1 MKKTSIT
8 DIAQSLNVSKTL
20 VSLVLNGH
28 GNTKGIN
35 QETQKKVRNKAREL
49 NYKPNM
55 FARGLRLGVSKT
67 IGVIVADISNKF
79 YSKIAKS
86 IEDIAGQHG
95 YNIIF
100 CSSDENPNKEIDL
113 IKTLRERQVDGLII
127 STSQNNTDTFKLL
140 KNEHFPFVLIDRYI
154 PRINL
159 HYVGVDNKK
168 GAFEATE
175 HLINN
180 GFRKI
185 GFLGILPAHLRTIKD
200 REEGYRA
207 ALSKHGIR
215 ISSKFIRNIKFDFA
229 LDDVHELLIELLH
242 PPNSLNA
249 IFCSNNRIA
258 VACLECLNDMNVRI
272 PQDVGLLSFD
282 DIDLFKFS
290 FPTITSIAQPVEE
303 IGEIAFNIMLEAITN
318 GDNGKWNQIILPVKL
333 MKRKSSGEFKTQ
345 IKSV

>member
-1 MKKTSIT
+1 
-8 DIAQSLNVSKTL
+8 
-20 VSLVLNGH
+20 
-28 GNTKGIN
+28 
-35 QETQKKVRNKAREL
+35 
-49 NYKPNM
+49 
-55 FARGLRLGVSKT
+55 
-67 IGVIVADISNKF
+67 
-79 YSKIAKS
+79 
-86 IEDIAGQHG
+86 
-95 YNIIF
+95 
-100 CSSDENPNKEIDL
+100 
-113 IKTLRERQVDGLII
+113 
-127 STSQNNTDTFKLL
+127 
-140 KNEHFPFVLIDRYI
+140 
-154 PRINL
+154 
-159 HYVGVDNKK
+159 
-168 GAFEATE
+168 
-175 HLINN
+175 
-180 GFRKI
+180 
-185 GFLGILPAHLRTIKD
+185 
-200 REEGYRA
+200 EGYRA

-303 IGEIAFNIMLEAITN
+303 IGEVAFNIMLEAITN
-318 GDNGKWNQIILPVKL
+318 GDNGKWNQVILPVKL